1 MDQEKEPE
9 DPGKFYK
16 VGCGALQPKYKRDNL
31 KIIIDNSEETIEN
44 DGEAIETLTSWK
56 GFRNFF

>member
-44 DGEAIETLTSWK
+44 DGEAIETLTS
-56 GFRNFF
+56 